1 MYFYLLS
8 VRITSNYLLQTQ
20 HTVETQTNMNNSIEM
35 TLQIVCTH
43 LKFLLFTDLATPTV
57 PEEIICYIHGLS
69 PVKNAINSDKRYFNC
84 TLQCKDGVRR
94 AVCFSQQ
101 KHPEIKTFQSTKCVV
116 KILNDTTSKTDDII
130 LNHHSKIIPN
140 EEATGFKY
148 SADLIPSGVINSI
161 SALNNVASEQVISIK
176 AEVVNISA
184 VKVVKTQYQGTLK
197 KQEVLIRDPTSSI
210 KVILWESYTE
220 TLTLNSTYLFK
231 NLKVKISRNERYL
244 NTAKDVPFQFN
255 ETSPFTQPLVDVNAE
270 LASLV
275 ASTIYGKIIGF
286 LQINNSIG
294 CISCKKK
301 VKPNSENKDL
311 GKCEDC
317 NLIQIVSSCATQ
329 WFMRVL
335 VQSSSNP
342 NEQRKLTLFNK
353 QVEELVALIMNLN
366 LDLNS
371 VSESEITLA
380 ILKENKPVTITYDSH
395 SNKIQT
401 IAM

>member
-1 MYFYLLS
+1 MS
-8 VRITSNYLLQTQ
+8 
-20 HTVETQTNMNNSIEM
+20 
-35 TLQIVCTH
+35 H
-43 LKFLLFTDLATPTV
+43 LKCGLFTDLSTPTV

-69 PVKNAINSDKRYFNC
+69 PVKNASNSDKKYFNC
-84 TLQCKDGVRR
+84 TLQCKDGDRR

-101 KHPEIKTFQSTKCVV
+101 KHPEIKTFQNTKCAV
-116 KILNDTTSKTDDII
+116 KILNYTTSKTDDII
-130 LNHHSKIIPN
+130 LNHQSKIIPN
-140 EEATGFKY
+140 EEATEFNY
-148 SADLIPSGVINSI
+148 SADLIPTGVITGI
-161 SALNNVASEQVISIK
+161 SALNNVASEQLISIK
-176 AEVVNISA
+176 AQVVNISA
-184 VKVVKTQYQGTLK
+184 VKVVRTQYQGTLK
-197 KQEVLIRDPTSSI
+197 KQEILIRDTASSI

-244 NTAKDVPFQFN
+244 NTAKDVPFQFT
-255 ETSPFTQPLVDVNAE
+255 ETSPFAQPLVDVNAE

-275 ASTIYGKIIGF
+275 ASTINGKIIGF

-294 CISCKKK
+294 CISCKRK
-301 VKPNSENKDL
+301 VIPNSENKDL

-329 WFMRVL
+329 WFMRIL
-335 VQSSSNP
+335 VQSSTNP

-353 QVEELVALIMNLN
+353 QVEELVALMNLN

-371 VSESEITLA
+371 VSETEITLA

-401 IAM
+401 IAI